1 MPRGES
7 GMIRSR
13 DRRPPIRAISS
24 TNGVKRQRQIAEA
37 SSSIRARTV
46 IGRLS
51 LLLRS
56 HYAASFRPI
65 TPKRPAQPRV
75 TRGKNWSLLE
85 QLGGK
90 NKVERGRRWKN
101 STRSSMEQNVNAIFH
116 RGSETVARRRETT
129 GWLARRIDFPTY
141 HATRYP
147 PYSFRCFRHVWS
159 LFFLFFFPL
168 LFLLSAFEEPLCK
181 YIEPLCKRIGLL
193 VLVTLMRQVECP
205 WLFILERMARQVAR
219 NGQHRG
225 ARKISAINRECDR
238 TRGSYFSFV
247 VVDSF
252 DSIVVID
259 KFGIWEV

>member
-1 MPRGES
+1 MYIRFILKKNPTLPRGES

-168 LFLLSAFEEPLCK
+168 LFLLSAFEEPHRT
-181 YIEPLCKRIGLL
+181 PMQTDWPPG
-193 VLVTLMRQVECP
+193 
-205 WLFILERMARQVAR
+205 ARDINAASWMSVALYLGE
-219 NGQHRG
+219 NGTPGGQEWPASRG
-225 ARKISAINRECDR
+225 AKN
-238 TRGSYFSFV
+238 
-247 VVDSF
+247 
-252 DSIVVID
+252 
-259 KFGIWEV
+259 